1 LIIMIS
7 NEPAKCT
14 LRLPKR
20 SAGGAESCKESRAA
34 TTSQQHGHRKM
45 KWKKNKFTLLFY
57 ALCMFFAL
65 LLLKTLDLVKPLLD
79 TTTNPLSS
87 SLPLVDTTN
96 NSLSPS
102 LPLVDTTKKSLSSSS
117 SSKQHADFTII
128 VLTMNRL
135 SSLKRLVESLKQSDY
150 KNDTV
155 DLMFKFDQP
164 CDAASVDWAK
174 DVQWSFGSVQVQ
186 IANTNMG
193 LRQAWLEAWQPQTLD
208 DRAIILEDDITV
220 SPLWYQWIQAMYDHY
235 GHRHDLAGFSL
246 QRQQLVPLKER
257 SGVKVHHNDNEPFL
271 YNLVGSIGYAPNAQ
285 VWRDFI
291 EWTKCSLCK
300 GQEQDVSIPELIVT
314 DWYKKTNQRMMW
326 TQHFTYFTKHYNL
339 FTLYQFPSNSKCMG
353 AHWRAKGAHFGSS
366 LGQDFQTA
374 QQEDFEFNFPQVLTR
389 YDWGFRPVPVEPKLR
404 TVVITSAVGYTSLSN
419 FEKFVGTLR
428 KFYQGDV
435 TMMVADTVPEQILT
449 FLTKHRID
457 THKTEEGRSWAE
469 FNKFRFSFYSTH
481 CSMETYDYCLALDF
495 RDVIF
500 QGNPFPTSLQTETA
514 DVLLYAHS
522 KDWSLS
528 NDVGQYHLNLL
539 KKCHGEQ
546 YRTKLLNKP
555 VINAGGILGTPFFFL
570 QMLDLMLNE
579 DLKGCDDQ
587 ILLNIGIYGGLIQ
600 KVKQHKVFNQGI
612 GIINN
617 VAYGDRFTKDSHGRY
632 GGRDCFLSPI
642 VHQFDRKNLKPP
654 LNEKC
659 KGW

>member
-1 LIIMIS
+1 MIS

-14 LRLPKR
+14 LRLPKS
-20 SAGGAESCKESRAA
+20 SAGGSKSCKENRAT
-34 TTSQQHGHRKM
+34 TTSQQHGHRKI
-45 KWKKNKFTLLFY
+45 KWQKKKSTLRFYLLCLFSV
-57 ALCMFFAL
+57 L
-65 LLLKTLDLVKPLLD
+65 LLLKNNVVDLMKPLL
-79 TTTNPLSS
+79 
-87 SLPLVDTTN
+87 DTTN

-102 LPLVDTTKKSLSSSS
+102 LPLLDTTKNSLSPSLPVLDTTKNSLSSLS

-135 SSLKRLVESLKQSDY
+135 PSLKRLVESLKQSDY
-150 KNDTV
+150 RNDTV
-155 DLMFKFDQP
+155 DLIFKFDQP
-164 CDAASVDWAK
+164 SGVASVDFAK
-174 DVQWSFGSVQVQ
+174 DVQWPFGSVQVQ
-186 IANTNMG
+186 ISNTNMG

-220 SPLWYQWIQAMYDHY
+220 SPLWYQWIQTMYDHY

-257 SGVKVHHNDNEPFL
+257 IEVKIHHNDNEPFL
-271 YNLVGSIGYAPNAQ
+271 YNLVGSIGFVPNAQ

-300 GQEQDVSIPELIVT
+300 GQEQDVSIPGLIT
-314 DWYKKTNQRMMW
+314 SDWYKTTDQRMMW

-339 FTLYQFPSNSKCMG
+339 FTLYQHPSNSTCMG
-353 AHWRAKGAHFGSS
+353 AHWREKGAHFGST
-366 LGQDFQTA
+366 LGPDFQIA
-374 QQEDFEFNFPQVLTR
+374 QQEDFEFKFPQVPTR
-389 YDWGFRPVPVEPKLR
+389 YDWGFRPVPVKPKPR
-404 TVVITSAVGYTSLSN
+404 TVVMSSAVGYTSLSN
-419 FEKFVGTLR
+419 FENFVGNLR

-435 TMMVADTVPEQILT
+435 KMMVSNTVPEQVLT
-449 FLTKHRID
+449 FLNKHDID
-457 THKTEEGRSWAE
+457 THKTEEGRSLEE
-469 FNKFRFSFYSTH
+469 FNKFRFSFYSTN
-481 CSMETYDYCLALDF
+481 CLMETYDYCLALDF

-522 KDWSLS
+522 KNWSLS
-528 NDVGQYHLNLL
+528 NDVGQYHVNLL
-539 KKCHGEQ
+539 NACHGEQ

-579 DLKGCDDQ
+579 DLKGCNGQ
-587 ILLNIGIYGGLIQ
+587 VLLNIGIYGGLIQ
-600 KVKQHKVFNQGI
+600 KVKRHKVSIQGI

-617 VAYGDRFTKDSHGRY
+617 VANGDRFTKDSYGRY
-632 GGRDCFLSPI
+632 GGIDCFLSPI
-642 VHQFDRKNLKPP
+642 VHQFDSKNLKPP

-659 KGW
+659 SGL